1 MVTIVKI
8 LRFIYITMSYFLIC
22 DVSSVAQSQT
32 PFFTSLSILALGML
46 CDYAGLTVNGFELK
60 KKEFNSGWQIF
71 LGIVGI
77 IFGIIALITGIGG
90 LSQNLTISEGAILKT
105 KDGFVW
111 DVSISLVIYLKAL
124 SVFVFLSAFEIFN
137 NPKRAKNNIQLQEQ
151 EA

>member
-71 LGIVGI
+71 LGI
-77 IFGIIALITGIGG
+77 TGIGG